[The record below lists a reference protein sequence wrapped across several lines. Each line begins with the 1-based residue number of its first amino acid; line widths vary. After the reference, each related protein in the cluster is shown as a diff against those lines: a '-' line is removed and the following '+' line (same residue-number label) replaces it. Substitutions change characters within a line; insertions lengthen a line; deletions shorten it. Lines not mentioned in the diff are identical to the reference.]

1 VTQTISSQQ
10 LMQSAMTHHRDGQL
24 QEAYNH
30 YMDVIK
36 IEPRNFDALH
46 LAGVILVQVG
56 QYEPALE
63 LFNKAIGN
71 RPKDAEAHYN
81 KANALFSLGRF
92 KESLAMYG
100 RAIELR
106 PESPLAYMGQGNALQ
121 ALGEYQAAVF
131 SYDSALKYEREYALI
146 YFNRGNA
153 LEELGI
159 HDHAITSFNYAIAL
173 QPGYA
178 EALDNKG
185 NILLKLKD
193 FAQAKATYQQS
204 IDANPSN
211 EAAFVNLGNAQL
223 ELQEYADAL
232 KTFDHAIGLAPDNAM
247 AHHSLSH
254 CLLQVGRF
262 DRAWD
267 EYAWRWKTPEFLA
280 KGGLFTFKPVWN
292 KEVPCDRLLVWAE
305 QGVGDEI
312 FWGGLLS
319 EVNQLAPKVIVQ
331 LDARLISLFSATHP
345 GIEFVARDTR
355 VPEDQY
361 DAHLPMGDL
370 GAALRA
376 SPIDF
381 DKTRLG
387 YLLPDAQRAAT
398 IRKALCKPGQKLC
411 GVSWKSKNANFGDEK
426 SLTLE
431 ALLPSL
437 KLPGMV
443 YVNLQY
449 GDVAQ
454 EIADLKAKHG
464 VDILQYSEV
473 DNFSDLLGLADLIEA
488 CDVVLTTSN
497 STAHLAGALNKDTV
511 IMLPFGRG
519 RIWYW
524 INEKE
529 GHSLWYPSVQIAAQS
544 APAQDW
550 SGVATQAAQLLA
562 QRS

>member
-1 VTQTISSQQ
+1 
-10 LMQSAMTHHRDGQL
+10 MHSAMTHHRNGQL
-24 QEAYNH
+24 QEAYNL
-30 YMDVIK
+30 YLDVIK
-36 IEPRNFDALH
+36 AEPRNFDALH

-63 LFNKAIGN
+63 LLNKAIGN
-71 RPKDAEAHYN
+71 RPRDAEAHYN
-81 KANALFSLGRF
+81 KANALFSLGRY

-106 PESPLAYMGQGNALQ
+106 PESPLAFMGQGNALQ

-153 LEELGI
+153 LEALNL
-159 HDHAITSFNYAIAL
+159 HDHAVKSFDYAIAL

-185 NILLKLKD
+185 NILLKLKN
-193 FAQAKATYQQS
+193 FAQAKTTYQQS
-204 IDANPSN
+204 IEANPGN
-211 EAAFVNLGNAQL
+211 VAAFVNLGNAQL

-232 KTFDHAIGLAPDNAM
+232 NTFDHAIGLAPDNAM

-254 CLLQVGRF
+254 CLLQVGQF

-280 KGGLFTFKPVWN
+280 KGGLFTFKPVWT
-292 KEVPCDRLLVWAE
+292 KGVPCERLLLWAE

-312 FWGGLLS
+312 FWGGMLS
-319 EVNQLAPKVIVQ
+319 EVTQLAPKVIVQ
-331 LDARLISLFSATHP
+331 LDARLIPLFKSSHP
-345 GIEFVARDTR
+345 DLEFVARDQR
-355 VPEDQY
+355 VPEEQY

-370 GAALRA
+370 GAALRT
-376 SPIDF
+376 SPADF
-381 DKTRLG
+381 DKTRHG
-387 YLLPDAQRAAT
+387 YLSANAKRAAQ
-398 IRKALCKPGQKLC
+398 IRKALCPAGQKLC
-411 GVSWKSKNANFGDEK
+411 GVSWKSKNANFGEEK

-431 ALLPSL
+431 TLLPSL
-437 KLPGMV
+437 KQEGMV
-443 YVNLQY
+443 YVSLQY
-449 GDVAQ
+449 GDVAA
-454 EIADLKAKHG
+454 EIAELKAKYG
-464 VDILQYSEV
+464 IEILQYSEV
-473 DNFSDLLGLADLIEA
+473 DNFSDLVGLADLVEA

-497 STAHLAGALNKDTV
+497 TTAHLAGALNKDTI

-524 INEKE
+524 INEKD
-529 GHSLWYPSVQIAAQS
+529 GHSLWYPSIQIAAQT

-550 SGVATQAAQLLA
+550 TGVAAQAAQMLA
-562 QRS
+562 ARS

>member
-1 VTQTISSQQ
+1 
-10 LMQSAMTHHRDGQL
+10 MHSAMTMHNNGQL
-24 QEAYNH
+24 EEAYH
-30 YMDVIK
+30 KYLEVSK
-36 IEPRNFDALH
+36 AEPRNFNALH
-46 LAGVILVQVG
+46 LAGIILVQVG
-56 QYEPALE
+56 QNEPALE
-63 LFNKAIGN
+63 LFNKAIGV
-71 RPKDAEAHYN
+71 RPLDHEVHYN
-81 KANALFSLGRF
+81 KANALYALGRY

-100 RAIELR
+100 RALQLR
-106 PESPLAYMGQGNALQ
+106 PESPLAFMGQGNALQ
-121 ALGEYQAAVF
+121 SLGEFQAAVF
-131 SYDSALKYEREYALI
+131 SYDSALKYEREYPLI

-153 LEELGI
+153 LEALGI

-173 QPGYA
+173 QPDYV

-204 IDANPSN
+204 IDANPAN
-211 EAAFVNLGNAQL
+211 VAAFVNLGNAQL
-223 ELQEYADAL
+223 ELQEYSEAL
-232 KTFDHAIGLAPDNAM
+232 SSFEHAIKLAPANAV
-247 AHHSLSH
+247 AHHSMSH
-254 CLLQVGRF
+254 CMLQVGQF

-331 LDARLISLFSATHP
+331 LDARLIPMFTATHP
-345 GIEFVARDTR
+345 DIEFVARDTR

-376 SPIDF
+376 SPVDF
-381 DKTRLG
+381 DKTRRG
-387 YLLPDAQRAAT
+387 YLKPDAKRAAK
-398 IRKALCKPGQKLC
+398 IREALCKPGQKLC

-431 ALLPSL
+431 ALLPNL
-437 KLPGMV
+437 KQPGMV
-443 YVNLQY
+443 YVSLQY

-454 EIADLKAKHG
+454 EIADLKVKHG
-464 VDILQYSEV
+464 IEILQFSEV
-473 DNFSDLLGLADLIEA
+473 DNFSDLVGLADLIEA

-497 STAHLAGALNKDTV
+497 TTAHLAGALNKDTV

-550 SGVATQAAQLLA
+550 SGVAAQAAKLLA
-562 QRS
+562 ERT

>member
-1 VTQTISSQQ
+1 
-10 LMQSAMTHHRDGQL
+10 M
-24 QEAYNH
+24 
-30 YMDVIK
+30 
-36 IEPRNFDALH
+36 
-46 LAGVILVQVG
+46 
-56 QYEPALE
+56 
-63 LFNKAIGN
+63 
-71 RPKDAEAHYN
+71 
-81 KANALFSLGRF
+81 
-92 KESLAMYG
+92 
-100 RAIELR
+100 
-106 PESPLAYMGQGNALQ
+106 
-121 ALGEYQAAVF
+121 
-131 SYDSALKYEREYALI
+131 
-146 YFNRGNA
+146 
-153 LEELGI
+153 
-159 HDHAITSFNYAIAL
+159 

-204 IDANPSN
+204 IDANPGN

-232 KTFDHAIGLAPDNAM
+232 KTFDHAIGLAPDNAI
-247 AHHSLSH
+247 AHHSMSH
-254 CLLQVGRF
+254 CLLQVGQF

-292 KEVPCDRLLVWAE
+292 KAVPCDRLLVWAE

-331 LDARLISLFSATHP
+331 LDARLIPLFGATHP
-345 GIEFVARDTR
+345 DIEFVARDTR

-376 SPIDF
+376 SPVDF
-381 DKTRLG
+381 DKTRRG
-387 YLLPDAQRAAT
+387 YLQPDAQRAAT
-398 IRKALCKPGQKLC
+398 IRKALCKPDQKLC

-437 KLPGMV
+437 KQPGTV
-443 YVNLQY
+443 YVSLQY

-454 EIADLKAKHG
+454 EIADLKVKHG
-464 VDILQYSEV
+464 IEILQYTEV
-473 DNFSDLLGLADLIEA
+473 NNFSDLVGLADVIEA

-497 STAHLAGALNKDTV
+497 TTAHLAGALNKDTV

-529 GHSLWYPSVQIAAQS
+529 GRSLWYPSVQIAAQS

-550 SGVATQAAQLLA
+550 SGVATQAAQMVTQLLA
-562 QRS
+562 QRA